1 MAEVE
6 FTYNGINTIIQ
17 CNLNEKMKD
26 ICKRFKVK
34 VNINNN
40 NIYYSYNGQVGIDE
54 EKKFEEIANSE
65 DKRRKKMNIIVFD
78 NFVDNFHY
86 YLLIQY
92 Y

>member
-6 FTYNGINTIIQ
+6 FTYNGINTTIQ

-54 EKKFEEIANSE
+54 EKKFEEIAYNS
-65 DKRRKKMNIIVFD
+65 I
-78 NFVDNFHY
+78 
-86 YLLIQY
+86 
-92 Y
+92 